1 MDPREPNQGLWKRL
15 VGSMPHS
22 AVPEAKAALWLMLA
36 INLFNYLDRQVLAA
50 VVPYIRT
57 EFFGPGKETGPV
69 VEFFLMLLRPFFGAN
84 PENAMIGLLNMA
96 FMVVYMIAA
105 PKFAS
110 LNWKRWHI
118 VAFGVV
124 LWSLASGASGLAT
137 TFGILL
143 LTRCF
148 VGIGEAAYGPVA
160 PTMLADLYSVE
171 QRGKVM
177 SWFYVAIPVGSALG
191 FVYGGAVAGY
201 LDWRWAF
208 YLVVPPGL
216 LLGYYCLKMRDTR
229 EAAANIIKDTKP
241 QEPPKKLT
249 FANVKKLLSIRSYVF
264 NTIGMT
270 CMTFAI
276 GGVGFWV
283 PSYIYEFRHEGTLT
297 SVNLTF
303 GVILVVAG
311 ILGTLAG
318 GIVAD
323 KLRDRIKGAY
333 FKVSAVAMIT
343 SFPFWVGMIYL
354 PFPWAWVCIFFACF
368 CLFFNTG
375 PTNTIIAN
383 VTSPGIRAGAFAFN
397 ILIIHAFGDVVSPMI
412 VGGLTD
418 AWGSMSKAFLVV
430 AAMAVL
436 GGVFWWLGARS
447 LEEDTKRALE

>member
-1 MDPREPNQGLWKRL
+1 
-15 VGSMPHS
+15 MPHS
-22 AVPEAKAALWLMLA
+22 AIPEARTALFLMLA

-96 FMVVYMIAA
+96 FMVVYMLAA

-110 LNWKRWHI
+110 LNWKRWQI
-118 VAFGVV
+118 VAFGVII
-124 LWSLASGASGLAT
+124 WSLASGASGLAT
-137 TFGILL
+137 TFGMLL

-191 FVYGGAVAGY
+191 FVYGGAVASL
-201 LDWRWAF
+201 LDWHWAF

-216 LLGYYCLKMRDTR
+216 LLGLWCLRQRDTR
-229 EAAANIIKDTKP
+229 EAAARDKQLGP
-241 QEPPKKLT
+241 QEAPKKLT
-249 FANVKKLLSIRSYVF
+249 FANVKQLMSIRSYVF

-303 GVILVVAG
+303 GVILVLAG

-333 FKVSAVAMIT
+333 FKVSAAAMIL

-354 PFPWAWVCIFFACF
+354 PFPWAWLCIFGACF

-397 ILIIHAFGDVVSPMI
+397 ILIIHAFGDVLSPMI

-430 AAMAVL
+430 AAMAVI
-436 GGVFWWLGARS
+436 GGVFWWLGAHY